1 MRLAP
6 QNHTSKLAVLVIVP
20 ILCSLLSCN
29 TPESIAKFCA
39 SVVVTL
45 KTGDALFD
53 DMKASCI
60 REAQT
65 REEFGTFPVSDP
77 DLPACN
83 NISTQAVGL
92 KAASKIISNYFTAL
106 NDLASFG
113 TSKAGDDA
121 KDLLT
126 KAATQAK
133 LSAAP
138 QNALASI
145 AGLLTRVATAGYQQ
159 KRLAD
164 DIVKV
169 HEDIRV
175 ALGGLGEAVGVAYLH
190 QLQEEERKTATRYQ
204 EFLVQR
210 PGAAEVI
217 LALDSRWQSD
227 RANFEAKQK
236 AALSYQSALDTIAK
250 GNEDLAAHAHGLKAK
265 DLPGLLSP
273 YAAQLEGL
281 APAIQKAFL

>member
-1 MRLAP
+1 MRFVP
-6 QNHTSKLAVLVIVP
+6 QNYRRKLAILVIVP
-20 ILCSLLSCN
+20 VLCSVVSCN

-39 SVVVTL
+39 SAVVTL
-45 KTGDALFD
+45 KIGDALFD

-65 REEFGTFPVSDP
+65 RADFGTFPVSDP

-83 NISTQAVGL
+83 NIGNQTVGL
-92 KAASKIISNYFTAL
+92 KAASKLLSNYFTAL

-121 KDLLT
+121 KELLT
-126 KAATQAK
+126 KASTQSK
-133 LSAAP
+133 LSAGP

-145 AGLLTRVATAGYQQ
+145 AGLLTRVATASYQQ

-169 HEDIRV
+169 HEDIKV
-175 ALGGLGEAVGVAYLH
+175 ALDGLAEAAGVAYLH
-190 QLQEEERKTATRYQ
+190 QLQDEERKTATRYE
-204 EFLVQR
+204 EFLKQHN
-210 PGAAEVI
+210 GTADVI

-227 RANFEAKQK
+227 HASFAARQK
-236 AALSYQSALDTIAK
+236 AAQSYQAALDAMAK
-250 GNEDLAAHAHGLKAK
+250 GNEDLAAHARGLNAKA
-265 DLPGLLSP
+265 LPGLLSP
-273 YAAQLEGL
+273 YTAQLESL
-281 APAIQKAFL
+281 VPAIQKAFF